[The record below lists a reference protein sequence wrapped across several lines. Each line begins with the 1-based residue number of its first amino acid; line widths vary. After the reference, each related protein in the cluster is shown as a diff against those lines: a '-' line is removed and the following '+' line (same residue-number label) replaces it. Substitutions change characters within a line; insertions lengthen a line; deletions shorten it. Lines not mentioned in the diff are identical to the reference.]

1 MRLLRLAVLA
11 IATLVSAD
19 ANTTH
24 ESRNI
29 LPSTF
34 KPAQHFRNVNLVRNI
49 NLEKSYARETI
60 NVVVENVD
68 AQPQSEYFLPFEQSS
83 LGRIGGL
90 EVKDKKDPEKDGFLV
105 DVVEVDP
112 HGYGIEGRA
121 NIMTQTDD
129 DSRSTQYYKIT
140 FPSALPSK
148 EQLTLSI
155 TYYTLSAL
163 SPLPAQIAQT
173 DKQYVLHAFSAYA
186 PSAYTTSKQKTKL
199 KLPGVDVPD
208 ATTLPAE
215 LNADGKEDP
224 QKQGTTY
231 TYGPYNELPAGAVQE
246 VSVRYEFTKPLL
258 RATLLERDIE
268 VSHWGSNIA
277 LEERHWLHNRAASL
291 KNHFSRVT
299 YQQSA
304 YYNPPTPALK
314 EMRFPLTIGSMDPY
328 FVDEIGNV
336 STSRFRSNI
345 REANLELKPRY
356 PMFGGWNYSFKVGWN
371 NDLKG
376 FVRRTK
382 GASDQYVLK
391 VPFFEGPKQAEGVEY
406 ERVVT
411 RVILPEGAKN
421 IHFET
426 TVPLVSNAT
435 GLHPTFMDTI
445 GRTTLTLTAINM
457 VDEFRDRD
465 LVVTYE
471 YPFAARFRKP
481 LVIFAGLL
489 AVFAVSW
496 VVGNLD
502 VNVPKTRRTY
512 CKGKECKKH
521 TNHKVTQYKAG
532 KASQYAQGKRRYDRK
547 QSGYGGQTKPV
558 FHKKAKTTKKVVL
571 RLECTQ
577 CKTKAQL
584 ALKRCKHFELGGDKK
599 TKGAAL
605 VF

>member
-90 EVKDKKDPEKDGFLV
+90 EVKDKKDPEKAGFLV

-112 HGYGIEGRA
+112 YG
-121 NIMTQTDD
+121 
-129 DSRSTQYYKIT
+129 STQYYKIT

-208 ATTLPAE
+208 ATTLPPE

-258 RATLLERDIE
+258 HATLLERDIE

-277 LEERHWLHNRAASL
+277 LEERHWLHNRAATL

-411 RVILPEGAKN
+411 RVILPEGAMN